1 MKKTNNGRIR
11 AKILVLLKS
20 ATQFFFYKLLSITG
34 HIRGVV
40 YEVYL
45 ISSLPS
51 VIYDAH
57 ACDKHHFI

>member
-1 MKKTNNGRIR
+1 MKKINNGRIR

-20 ATQFFFYKLLSITG
+20 ATQFCFYKLSITG

-40 YEVYL
+40 YEVCL